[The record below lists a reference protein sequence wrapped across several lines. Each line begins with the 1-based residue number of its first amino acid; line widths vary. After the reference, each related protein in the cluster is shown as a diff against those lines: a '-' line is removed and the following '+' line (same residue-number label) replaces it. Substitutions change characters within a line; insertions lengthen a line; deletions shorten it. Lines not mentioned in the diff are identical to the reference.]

1 MNIRIISGIF
11 KNHKIASPNS
21 RQTHPMSE
29 RIRNAIF
36 NNIHQDIHNATV
48 LDAFA
53 GTGAI
58 GLEALSRGAKKVT
71 FIEKNR
77 LAQKILAN
85 NLEQITSKS
94 DRVGKSQLIRS
105 SVNGWLNSTESEYID
120 GKLDTL
126 PTFNIIFADPPY
138 YDPQFPTLQKLALRL
153 ENDGLFIVSQP
164 KELEDICIENLTL
177 ISHKIYS
184 GAKILIFRK

>member
-29 RIRNAIF
+29 RIRNDIF
-36 NNIHQDIHNATV
+36 NNIHQDVHNATV

-85 NLEQITSKS
+85 NLEQITSKN
-94 DRVGKSQLIRS
+94 DKVGKSQLIRS

-120 GKLDTL
+120 GKLDIL

-164 KELEDICIENLTL
+164 KELEDICIESLTL